1 MPVPSESLPSPFR
14 VSSESLPSPFPVSSL
29 VVRHKTGRE
38 AAPRLPS
45 AYIYL
50 IRTHT
55 TMFHIIPVFD
65 QYLTTTVSRETGC
78 TPLCHGVP
86 RAAATSS
93 RGAGGSLPAG
103 VFRVRAPP
111 FPPPPAALLLLC
123 QPDAVTGRAVA
134 AAAAAPPP
142 PQCCHGHCCA
152 VAAVMVLSRL
162 RHVAASSQL
171 FRVS

>member
-1 MPVPSESLPSPFR
+1 MPVPSESFPSPFR

-29 VVRHKTGRE
+29 VVRHKSGRE

-45 AYIYL
+45 AYINL

-55 TMFHIIPVFD
+55 TMFRIRPVFD
-65 QYLTTTVSRETGC
+65 QYLTTTVS
-78 TPLCHGVP
+78 PLCHGVP
-86 RAAATSS
+86 RTAATSS
-93 RGAGGSLPAG
+93 RGAGGSLSAG

-123 QPDAVTGRAVA
+123 QPDAVLLPAERLRR
-134 AAAAAPPP
+134 PPP
-142 PQCCHGHCCA
+142 RRHRHSVVTVT

-162 RHVAASSQL
+162 RHGAASSQL